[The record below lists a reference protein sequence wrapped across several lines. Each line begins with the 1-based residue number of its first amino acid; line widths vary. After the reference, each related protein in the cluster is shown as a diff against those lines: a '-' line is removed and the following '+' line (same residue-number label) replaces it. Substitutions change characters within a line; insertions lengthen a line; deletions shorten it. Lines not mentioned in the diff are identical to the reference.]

1 MKFPGDRL
9 SVTLPRGSNYFMQ
22 KSGSIIYVS
31 SNIMQIA
38 TSCNS
43 LHFDV
48 TREQFTQDE
57 QFITFKFLFRERP
70 IWIE

>member
-9 SVTLPRGSNYFMQ
+9 SVTLPRGSNYFVQ

-38 TSCNS
+38 TLCNS

-48 TREQFTQDE
+48 IREWFIQDE
-57 QFITFKFLFRERP
+57 RFITASFFFANVP
-70 IWIE
+70 FDIE